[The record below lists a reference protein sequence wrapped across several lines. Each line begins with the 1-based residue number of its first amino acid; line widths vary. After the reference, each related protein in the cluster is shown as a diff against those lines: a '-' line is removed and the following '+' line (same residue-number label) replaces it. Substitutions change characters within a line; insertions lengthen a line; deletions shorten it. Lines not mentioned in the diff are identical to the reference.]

1 MADALSPGMV
11 VAETFEVERLLGRGG
26 MGEVWLARHLRLA
39 GKQVAIKVLHTQ
51 GELPAEA
58 LARFRREAEIAARLE
73 HPNIVQVIDFN
84 NLPSGQPFIVM
95 ELLKGE
101 SLAAR
106 VKRGPMS
113 PDEVSLVMRQVGSA
127 LHAAHGASVI
137 HRDLKPENIF
147 LVPTGL
153 GDQVKVLDFGISK
166 LSDGG
171 TMQTTDSVLMGT
183 PLYMSPE
190 QALGHNRDVTP
201 ASDVFSLGS
210 IAYEC
215 LSGQAPFAADSIAK
229 VVFRIAYEP
238 HPPLL
243 TVAPHVPA
251 PMAQAVEHALQ
262 KDRAHR
268 TPDVASFVLELT
280 GQVLTST
287 TSGAYAPRPSGV
299 VLQPGAAVD
308 ERMMADATVSPSQ
321 VAAKKPL
328 LATPNPAAPL
338 PSAPSPAVVPSSPSA
353 VPSPAVSSAPPPVSA
368 SPVKFIAG
376 GLAVVGIAV
385 GTFFAARALD
395 AGGTTAAPVDAGTTT
410 VVVPPAKPPPVEP
423 LPVVDAGAAEV
434 PDGGSV
440 DAGSAVD
447 SPSKPV
453 VKAGKLTPPP
463 PAEKAVLDE
472 LEAQLQRG
480 EFDEV
485 WKRRSSTRYAF
496 TSPEARRD
504 FAVALTEVACQRGDL
519 SAANVYFRQLSASAA
534 KDLARRR
541 CKKHRADF
549 SLE

>member
-26 MGEVWLARHLRLA
+26 MGEVWLARHRRLA

-73 HPNIVQVIDFN
+73 HPNIVQVVDFN

-106 VKRGPMS
+106 LKHGPMS
-113 PDEVSLVMRQVGSA
+113 PDELSQVMRQVGSA

-215 LSGQAPFAADSIAK
+215 LTGQAPFSADSIAK

-243 TVAPHVPA
+243 SVAPHVPP
-251 PMAQAVEHALQ
+251 PMAQAIEHALQ

-268 TPDVASFVLELT
+268 TPDVATFVLELT
-280 GQVLTST
+280 GQVLTSP
-287 TSGAYAPRPSGV
+287 SGAYASRLPGV
-299 VLQPGAAVD
+299 VLQPGAPVD

-321 VAAKKPL
+321 VAARPAG
-328 LATPNPAAPL
+328 LATPNP
-338 PSAPSPAVVPSSPSA
+338 PSPGA
-353 VPSPAVSSAPPPVSA
+353 VPPPAVSTGGAMPAPAA
-368 SPVKFIAG
+368 SPVKF
-376 GLAVVGIAV
+376 VVGGVVVVAIAA
-385 GTFFAARALD
+385 GTFFVARALD
-395 AGGTTAAPVDAGTTT
+395 DGSPRAASLDAGAVGVVTPPVVAPPAVDAGLVDAPDAGAETALDAGAPLE
-410 VVVPPAKPPPVEP
+410 PPAKP
-423 LPVVDAGAAEV
+423 VVR
-434 PDGGSV
+434 PT
-440 DAGSAVD
+440 
-447 SPSKPV
+447 
-453 VKAGKLTPPP
+453 KALAPPP
-463 PAEKAVLDE
+463 PAEKAALDE
-472 LEAQLQRG
+472 LEAQARRG
-480 EFDEV
+480 EWDAV
-485 WKRRSSTRYAF
+485 WSRRSSTRYAF
-496 TSPEARRD
+496 ASPEARRD
-504 FAVALTEVACQRGDL
+504 FAILLTEVACQRGDL
-519 SAANVYFRQLSASAA
+519 SAANMYFRQLSASAA

-541 CKKHRADF
+541 CAKHRTDF
-549 SLE
+549 ALE

>member
-106 VKRGPMS
+106 LKRGPMS
-113 PDEVSLVMRQVGSA
+113 PDEVSQVMRQVGSA

-215 LSGQAPFAADSIAK
+215 LTGQAPFAADSIAK

-287 TSGAYAPRPSGV
+287 TSGAHASRPSGV

-321 VAAKKPL
+321 VLAKKPV
-328 LATPNPAAPL
+328 LATPNP
-338 PSAPSPAVVPSSPSA
+338 SPSLP
-353 VPSPAVSSAPPPVSA
+353 VAPPPGPPPAAVGAAPSTPGA
-368 SPVKFIAG
+368 TSPVKLVAG
-376 GLAVVGIAV
+376 GLVVVGIAV
-385 GTFFAARALD
+385 GTFFVAKALD
-395 AGGTTAAPVDAGTTT
+395 GTTGKQAVDAGAT
-410 VVVPPAKPPPVEP
+410 VVVTPPPVDP
-423 LPVVDAGAAEV
+423 PPVVVAVVDAGPADP
-434 PDGGSV
+434 PDGGPTPEP
-440 DAGSAVD
+440 DAGAE
-447 SPSKPV
+447 PPGKPT
-453 VKAGKLTPPP
+453 VKPAKALAPPP

-472 LEAQLQRG
+472 LEGQLQRG

-504 FAVALTEVACQRGDL
+504 FAIALTEVACKRGDL
-519 SAANVYFRQLSASAA
+519 TIANSYFRQLASAA
-534 KDLARRR
+534 AKDVARRR
-541 CKKHRADF
+541 CRKHRADF
-549 SLE
+549 ALE